1 MRAGR
6 VFTVTLGIALVGA
19 IIGGV
24 IGAALFAAWTSL
36 SWVDTVDGSG
46 GWGRIAAGAGAGA
59 GLGAVL
65 APLTSWV
72 FLRRVPLGMALLQT
86 TVGTTAG
93 AVIGLGLDS
102 AGLLLRTNVPA
113 GLVGAIAGFLAA
125 AVRLR
130 FAARTPTREA
140 GTQSSRPGSES

>member
-1 MRAGR
+1 MRVGR
-6 VFTVTLGIALVGA
+6 AVSITLGIALVGA
-19 IIGGV
+19 IIGGI

-36 SWVDTVDGSG
+36 SWVIRVDPTG
-46 GWGRIAAGAGAGA
+46 GWGLIAVGAAAGA

-72 FLRRVPLGMALLQT
+72 FLRRVPLGKALLQT

-93 AVIGLGLDS
+93 AALGLALDG
-102 AGLLLRTNVPA
+102 AGLMLRTGVPA
-113 GLVGAIAGFLAA
+113 GLIGAIAGFLAA

-130 FAARTPTREA
+130 FASRTTAREA
-140 GTQSSRPGSES
+140 GTHSSRAGSES

>member
-1 MRAGR
+1 MPAGR
-6 VFTVTLGIALVGA
+6 IFTVTLGIALAGA

-24 IGAALFAAWTSL
+24 MGAALFAAWTGL
-36 SWVDTVDGSG
+36 SWVWVNDRDGIGTV
-46 GWGRIAAGAGAGA
+46 IAVGAAAGA

-72 FLRRVPLGMALLQT
+72 FLRRVPLGKALLQT
-86 TVGTTAG
+86 TIGTTVGTA
-93 AVIGLGLDS
+93 IGLALDS
-102 AGLLLRTNVPA
+102 TGLMLRSHVPA
-113 GLVGAIAGFLAA
+113 SLVGAIAGFLAA

-140 GTQSSRPGSES
+140 GTQASRPGSES

>member
-19 IIGGV
+19 IIGGG
-24 IGAALFAAWTSL
+24 IGAALFAALTSL
-36 SWVDTVDGSG
+36 SWVTTVDASG
-46 GWGRIAAGAGAGA
+46 GWGLIAVGTAAGA

-86 TVGTTAG
+86 AVGTTAG
-93 AVIGLGLDS
+93 AVIGLGLD
-102 AGLLLRTNVPA
+102 
-113 GLVGAIAGFLAA
+113 
-125 AVRLR
+125 
-130 FAARTPTREA
+130 
-140 GTQSSRPGSES
+140 GS

>member
-36 SWVDTVDGSG
+36 SWVTTVDASG
-46 GWGRIAAGAGAGA
+46 GWGLIAMGAAAGA

-93 AVIGLGLDS
+93 AVIGLGLDG
-102 AGLLLRTNVPA
+102 AGLMLRTNVPA

-130 FAARTPTREA
+130 FAARTPTRAA
-140 GTQSSRPGSES
+140 GTQSSKPDSES

>member
-6 VFTVTLGIALVGA
+6 IFTVTLGIALVGA

-24 IGAALFAAWTSL
+24 IGAVLLAGWTSL
-36 SWVDTVDGSG
+36 SWVITFDRGGRGSV
-46 GWGRIAAGAGAGA
+46 IAAGAAAGA

-72 FLRRVPLGMALLQT
+72 FLRRVQLGKALLHT

-93 AVIGLGLDS
+93 AAIGLGLDS
-102 AGLLLRTNVPA
+102 AGLMLRSPVPV
-113 GLVGAIAGFLAA
+113 GLVGAIVGFLAA

-130 FAARTPTREA
+130 FAARTPTRDA